1 MLCNSEIREMAMSSN
16 LTPRGY
22 MLAAVAL
29 RLASVERTA
38 NDRKVVTSAV
48 RLTSSRPKLVSK

>member
-1 MLCNSEIREMAMSSN
+1 MSSN